1 MNMEA
6 IFYDDINIFHDFVFP
21 FLIKHEVENGILLA
35 ILNNLK
41 KDFHRYGHEKP
52 TLCVI
57 EEESEIKLVS
67 IRTPPYNQLLS
78 YTKDLDSINILVE
91 TLFKRGEKL
100 PGALGFK
107 KGVNYFV
114 NLWCKKNA
122 LNSEIIRNERI
133 YKLETVKEDTIGDH
147 DFIKVTKMH
156 EKIVLQWT
164 REFMIEALNERNP
177 QMIERSLKRLRI
189 DMNGGRLFLLIDKGE
204 PVSLVR
210 KAGNSPNG
218 IAVNNV
224 YTPPNLRRKGYATE
238 CVAKLSKRLLG
249 EGYKFCFLFTDLS
262 NPTSNSIYQKIGYR
276 PIIDVDEYKF
286 EPT

>member
-6 IFYDDINIFHDFVFP
+6 KFFKDINTFYDLAYP
-21 FLIKHEVENGILLA
+21 FLLRCEVANGILLA
-35 ILNNLK
+35 ILNYLK
-41 KDFHRYGHEKP
+41 EDFHRYGSENP
-52 TLCVI
+52 ILCAIVR
-57 EEESEIKLVS
+57 EDEIKLIS

-78 YTKDLDSINILVE
+78 YTKELDTIKILVE
-91 TLFKRGEKL
+91 ALVKQ
-100 PGALGFK
+100 GAELSGILGFK
-107 KGVNYFV
+107 EGVNIFV
-114 NLWCKKNA
+114 NLWCERKN
-122 LNSEIIRNERI
+122 LKSEIIRNERV
-133 YKLETVKEDTIGDH
+133 YKLEIVAEETLGEH
-147 DFIKVTKMH
+147 AFIKATKKH

-164 REFMIEALNERNP
+164 REFMLEALNETNS

-189 DMNGGRLFLLIDKGE
+189 DMNEGRIFLLIDKGK
-204 PVSLVR
+204 PVSMAR

-238 CVAKLSKRLLG
+238 CVAKLSERLLE
-249 EGYKFCFLFTDLS
+249 EGNKFCFLFTDLS

-286 EPT
+286 EQI

>member
-1 MNMEA
+1 MEA
-6 IFYDDINIFHDFVFP
+6 KFYDDINVFYDLAFP
-21 FLIKHEVENGILLA
+21 YLVNYEVENGILLA

-41 KDFHRYGHEKP
+41 KDFHRYGQEKP
-52 TLCVI
+52 TLCAI
-57 EEESEIKLVS
+57 EGNKEIKLVS

-78 YTKDLDSINILVE
+78 YTKELDSINILVE
-91 TLFKRGEKL
+91 ALVKRGGIL

-107 KGVNYFV
+107 EGVSIFV
-114 NLWCKKNA
+114 NSWCERQLLKA
-122 LNSEIIRNERI
+122 EIVRNERI
-133 YKLETVKEDTIGDH
+133 YKLENVAEDTLGEH
-147 DFIKVTKMH
+147 DFIKATKMH

-164 REFMIEALNERNP
+164 REFMLEALNERNP
-177 QMIERSLKRLRI
+177 QMIESSLKRLKN
-189 DMNGGRLFLLIDKGE
+189 DMNEGRIFLLIDKGE

-224 YTPPNLRRKGYATE
+224 YTPPHLRRNGYATE
-238 CVAKLSKRLLG
+238 CVAKLSKRLLE

-286 EPT
+286 EKT